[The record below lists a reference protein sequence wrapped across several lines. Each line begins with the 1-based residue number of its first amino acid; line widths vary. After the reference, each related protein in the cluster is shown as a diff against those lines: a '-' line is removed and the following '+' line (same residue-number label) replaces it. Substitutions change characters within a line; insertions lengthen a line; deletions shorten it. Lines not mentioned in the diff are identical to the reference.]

1 MNSYINYKSQE
12 ENPQFIFLEKIKAM
26 FITIIEKERWTN
38 ELKLYLSNCL
48 NIDLMNYFSSI
59 DINNKEYIDV
69 KDLDNYLKK
78 YSISFTEQTI
88 RRFIHQF
95 DKHQKFNLLFE
106 DFCRIIEPYSQYN
119 ENISQNNN
127 NDSPQ
132 DIFLNILVDSFELIE
147 LISEMTLDIRKTNN
161 FTSYEAFMGITKGN
175 KYLDE
180 EFMTHFLEHNYNGEE
195 IKHLIYLIDLN
206 NDLLI
211 SYEEFQDFFI
221 PLLKYTEELNIKDNF
236 NYEEIIDEKDEKMN
250 VYDSNNNYNY
260 FDNNFP
266 DKYENDIVNYE
277 KSGKFRGKSSN
288 KEKKEN
294 DEDNY
299 RFNETTM
306 NMKKNYHNIYNQN
319 QNIRKNNNIVFSNN
333 INIFKE
339 KNNDLQETNDNPDK
353 NYNSMNNLKYNKYKF
368 NKYYQ
373 EEYKLKSSDEEE
385 NNENI
390 NSKESNNDNNHYE
403 IDMDNDYDE
412 YCNFFTKTHKIL
424 SSSSK
429 NDDIKYKDNSIN
441 DLEKTPNFKYQQFSD
456 KKNEN
461 NNSHNN
467 NSQIEG
473 YLNNCNCN
481 NENKKR
487 NYKNIKNDN
496 DYIINILDD
505 NNIRENKKY
514 NIYKI
519 NHTEIEYIPKNKVDN
534 NNFIIEKNANIELYK
549 NNNNN
554 ENNKKINLNSL
565 NKEDSKININNFTCG
580 GINESEKGNSS
591 SKKINISN
599 SNNNNDSYTLS
610 NENNKLV
617 KNLNIYNTNKN
628 SQNFDLEDKN
638 MILDS
643 FSDKISKEALNK
655 KIKEY
660 NNSSLNNFIKYN
672 QFIVKTEKKT
682 IDSKDKLCLREDI
695 SLKDLFFI
703 FDYNKKNSISK
714 KEYKSVCK
722 KLFGLYPTSDQI
734 NLVFKRYDKNKDDNL
749 NLREFLGMIKPIKE
763 EYSSFLFNKKNKDNK
778 NEKLGYQKLSMK
790 TKKLLID
797 VIKNIIEDEGNY
809 YKFKDDIINGNL
821 FDLKELWDFLCRYS
835 NNNKGLDKL
844 EMKKLLMDNGFSL
857 SQYDL
862 DILFNKLDYDDDQII
877 SYEDLNEEFINYY

>member
-26 FITIIEKERWTN
+26 FITIIEKERSTN

-78 YSISFTEQTI
+78 YSISFPEQTI

-221 PLLKYTEELNIKDNF
+221 PLLTYTEEINIKDNY
-236 NYEEIIDEKDEKMN
+236 NYEEMRKDQKIN

-260 FDNNFP
+260 FDDNYTE
-266 DKYENDIVNYE
+266 KYDNDLVNYE
-277 KSGKFRGKSSN
+277 KSGKYRAKSSN
-288 KEKKEN
+288 KGKKEN
-294 DEDNY
+294 DDVNLNNKFYNTAFDIKNNY
-299 RFNETTM
+299 YSTF
-306 NMKKNYHNIYNQN
+306 K
-319 QNIRKNNNIVFSNN
+319 QNIRNNDKEFSDNIMEFEERNN
-333 INIFKE
+333 IN
-339 KNNDLQETNDNPDK
+339 KNNIENIDK
-353 NYNSMNNLKYNKYKF
+353 NYNTMANMEYNKNNYE
-368 NKYYQ
+368 Q
-373 EEYKLKSSDEEE
+373 EENKLKSSEEE
-385 NNENI
+385 KNNEN
-390 NSKESNNDNNHYE
+390 NYNYESNSDNDNYE
-403 IDMDNDYDE
+403 IDMDNDCDE

-424 SSSSK
+424 SSSKKNEEIKYRENSK
-429 NDDIKYKDNSIN
+429 NN
-441 DLEKTPNFKYQQFSD
+441 LQKTPNFKCQQISN
-456 KKNEN
+456 KKNED
-461 NNSHNN
+461 
-467 NSQIEG
+467 
-473 YLNNCNCN
+473 
-481 NENKKR
+481 NENDINQKEKNNYNNMENNK

-496 DYIINILDD
+496 DYIINIIDD
-505 NNIRENKKY
+505 NNIRKDKKFNNF
-514 NIYKI
+514 NII
-519 NHTEIEYIPKNKVDN
+519 HTEIKYIPKNKIEN
-534 NNFIIEKNANIELYK
+534 NNLKIEKNVNIELDK
-549 NNNNN
+549 NSN
-554 ENNKKINLNSL
+554 NNKKINLDSIK
-565 NKEDSKININNFTCG
+565 KEDGKININNFTCG
-580 GINESEKGNSS
+580 GINESEKGNSTAR
-591 SKKINISN
+591 KINNSN
-599 SNNNNDSYTLS
+599 SNNYIDSYSLS
-610 NENNKLV
+610 NENNKII
-617 KNLNIYNTNKN
+617 KNINISNINSN

-638 MILDS
+638 IVLDS
-643 FSDKISKEALNK
+643 FSGKISKEALNK
-655 KIKEY
+655 ELKEY

-682 IDSKDKLCLREDI
+682 IDFKDKLCLREDI
-695 SLKDLFFI
+695 TLIGLFFI
-703 FDYNKKNSISK
+703 FDYNKKNNISK
-714 KEYKSVCK
+714 NEYKSVCK

-749 NLREFLGMIKPIKE
+749 NLREFLSMIKPIKK
-763 EYSSFLFNKKNKDNK
+763 EYSSLLFNKKNKDNSG
-778 NEKLGYQKLSMK
+778 KLGYQKLSMK
-790 TKKLLID
+790 SKKLLVE

-809 YKFKDDIINGNL
+809 YKFKDDMINQNL
-821 FDLKELWDFLCRYS
+821 FDLKDVWDFLSRYT

-844 EMKKLLMDNGFSL
+844 EMKKILIDNGFPL
-857 SQYDL
+857 SQYEL

-877 SYEDLNEEFINYY
+877 SYEDLTEEFINNY